1 MHQRLKQAHRG
12 KTKPTRIQK
21 CWEQLEVSMMELT
34 ACDLQK
40 LVLPLTM
47 IGWRVSRVRTPA
59 NQDVPLELG
68 CGAYLCCNSSS
79 TDLRRLLFVRQKS
92 LTDIE
97 IAIVMINMKNK
108 INKSKSKSWKH
119 ISWNSKTTLETFFVK
134 LWKTV
139 LLPLFEPQLL
149 LTKHTWNL
157 TWTLILH
164 NIPKL
169 QLRINHQT

>member
-47 IGWRVSRVRTPA
+47 IGWCVSRVRTLA

-97 IAIVMINMKNK
+97 IAIVMINMKKYNNQSIIK
-108 INKSKSKSWKH
+108 ILKMYFLKLKSYFR
-119 ISWNSKTTLETFFVK
+119 NLLCQAVK
-134 LWKTV
+134 DV
-139 LLPLFEPQLL
+139 LLPLFEPELL

-157 TWTLILH
+157 TWTLSLQ

-169 QLRINHQT
+169 QLWINHQT